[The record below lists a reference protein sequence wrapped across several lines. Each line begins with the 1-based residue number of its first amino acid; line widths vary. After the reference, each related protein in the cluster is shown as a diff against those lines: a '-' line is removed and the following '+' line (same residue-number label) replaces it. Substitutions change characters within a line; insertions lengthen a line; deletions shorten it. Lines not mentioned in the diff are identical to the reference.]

1 MNSFER
7 IKRYNKKLKKVK
19 SKESKSVLNV
29 VFYLIDTVESLIKV
43 KLNDNLLSY
52 WKTFFLLFLKLY
64 LILFYILICLLVL
77 NQKYKFKNVQ
87 TYFIYHKSCLKIR
100 LII

>member
-1 MNSFER
+1 MNSSER